1 MNHHDELLIE
11 ALKSAACGEQDE
23 HWKVEIGFDLN
34 LINEHIS
41 SLLKSS
47 SGGLLSAA
55 GLDGVA
61 NRRVARSVLRIIRR
75 VKNFEG
81 IK

>member
-11 ALKSAACGEQDE
+11 QLKNLENVEQDE
-23 HWKVEIGFDLN
+23 HWKVEISVDLE
-34 LINEHIS
+34 LVNEHIS
-41 SLLKSS
+41 SLLKSNV
-47 SGGLLSAA
+47 GG
-55 GLDGVA
+55 GDGVA
-61 NRRVARSVLRIIRR
+61 NRRVARSVIRIIRR